1 MVSVIFFIII
11 IIIFIIIVIIT
22 AAHFFSTIIKH
33 LMLPY
38 HSPVFLFATLK
49 DLRCDFFKLTC
60 MSDSIYLKLTLL
72 YNRDM
77 VLIVNTD
84 DQITVIRNTL
94 KDVIPHV
101 YTSKSEAV
109 ILQITFCVFL

>member
-1 MVSVIFFIII
+1 MVSVIFII

-49 DLRCDFFKLTC
+49 DLRCDFFKINL
-60 MSDSIYLKLTLL
+60 
-72 YNRDM
+72 
-77 VLIVNTD
+77 
-84 DQITVIRNTL
+84 
-94 KDVIPHV
+94 HV
-101 YTSKSEAV
+101 RQY
-109 ILQITFCVFL
+109 ILEINSAL